1 MAIVYKIAIYNANE
15 KNYLNDNAL
24 NSRFDS
30 LRYDDVNPSFALRD
44 IIGPAKTYKGKI
56 IPNVDLIPHQANTF
70 L

>member
-1 MAIVYKIAIYNANE
+1 MTMPKV
-15 KNYLNDNAL
+15 
-24 NSRFDS
+24 SRFDS
-30 LRYDDVNPSFALRD
+30 LRYDHVNPSFALRD